1 MPRLPSV
8 SVATPTPNPAANI
21 PALAKEARRLGE
33 ALDSEFK
40 PAGYLPAPAT
50 PRFISAAEEAAKKLP
65 QSIKAESVKNALVK
79 GGAKPVELEYAG
91 LDQFLAGRKGQ
102 RISSADVLAHI
113 QREGPLGQMGRV
125 DQQAAPKLDF
135 KSAEGIWGDNLGPGE
150 IDAMW
155 EEAANAATLPDPA
168 PPLAD
173 IRKPFDESSAYPATM
188 YHDYTEQGKRGDR
201 SGYREVLF
209 ADPRNPGRT
218 MPVGPPFRMQQS
230 GEPVNAHNSDYWIR
244 YHSNPNEIA
253 VQNIQSDIGQRISKD
268 ASERP
273 AELRALNQ
281 RLDELYALEDRY
293 LSLPDDHPEKADG
306 LKELSETISD
316 AVDYGHDGFR
326 GARGADGRWRF
337 SAYAP
342 DPASPISRDD
352 KWKDFLARQI
362 VLEAA
367 AQGKPIS
374 LPTAENANMV
384 ERMPTEAARAFYE
397 QDFPG
402 RIRKVLKEF
411 DPQGGGS
418 TSEFVQQAASQPQGP
433 LNLNIPFG
441 VGGRAAL
448 TPDVAQAMSDAIR
461 EARYTG
467 AGVGPSSAIG
477 DIETAARAYY
487 QHPDSPH
494 FRTRAEYG
502 ITGGL
507 DSLVD
512 RLEADAEAFGRLS
525 EQQVEQSRLLG
536 MLYGLLE
543 RSPAQPIDFT
553 QQSSAATR
561 RPGTHISM
569 TPVARRNILERGMPI
584 LSLAPLLA
592 PLLTA
597 GQEDR

>member
-33 ALDSEFK
+33 ALDSGFK

-135 KSAEGIWGDNLGPGE
+135 KSAEGAWDNLGPGE

-244 YHSNPNEIA
+244 YHNNPNEIA
-253 VQNIQSDIGQRISKD
+253 VQNIQSDIGQQISKIGD
-268 ASERP
+268 
-273 AELRALNQ
+273 
-281 RLDELYALEDRY
+281 DEYE
-293 LSLPDDHPEKADG
+293 
-306 LKELSETISD
+306 
-316 AVDYGHDGFR
+316 
-326 GARGADGRWRF
+326 
-337 SAYAP
+337 
-342 DPASPISRDD
+342 PASPISRDD

-384 ERMPTEAARAFYE
+384 EHMPTEAARAFYE